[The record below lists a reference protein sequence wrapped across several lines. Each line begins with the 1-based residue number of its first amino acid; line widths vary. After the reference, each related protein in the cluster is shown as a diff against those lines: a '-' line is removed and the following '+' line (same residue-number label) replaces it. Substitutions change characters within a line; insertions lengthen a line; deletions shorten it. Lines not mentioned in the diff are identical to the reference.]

1 MDNRLPGIA
10 WMCAL
15 FVCIMIGAYFFG
27 QTGITIQSIMTI
39 NSFPLLSAILS
50 INFLVFVILAS
61 LSLAL
66 ILIIGKK
73 YTFKYALLFS
83 ITGYLI
89 GIILSTILF
98 KQLANVFI
106 LMCFGLIAIPAG
118 IVYIN
123 KREEELKYFKKIRAA
138 STGAGR
144 MLLILGLGFFFTL
157 LFIGITNQA
166 KLKEEFVPGF
176 LQVTIGDGVTLDDTF
191 QGQLVDALLGSQT
204 QMIDTILGFDE
215 FNSFQTNSD
224 IDGLILKAKLEA
236 IKSNLT
242 SQQTKNIALAKLKE
256 QNIDLGKELIAKI
269 NFIKQVSDFVWVLY
283 AISGFLLFTI
293 IGSAIIKNLSAIF
306 YTILFFAFPEVHIK
320 KGETE

>member
-1 MDNRLPGIA
+1 
-10 WMCAL
+10 
-15 FVCIMIGAYFFG
+15 MIGAYFFG